1 MQEQEAKSPE
11 HMEGPAMLLGRG
23 QDPERREGEDEEQE
37 EGGKDTDNNVPTCC
51 HFPFT
56 CFY

>member
-1 MQEQEAKSPE
+1 
-11 HMEGPAMLLGRG
+11 MEGPAMLLGRG